1 MTIWKRIQLKLHRLF
16 HWEYW
21 PVWIVYLPCFLIYPF
36 YATRARSFLFFVAAN
51 PSMDNG
57 GAFLTSK
64 KKVYDLFAPQLVP
77 ATLLVNEPTDVEGC
91 EAWLAKHQ
99 IDYPLIAKPDFG
111 LRGDGL
117 KVIKSQAGLTNFFS
131 TLKQAY
137 IIQEYV
143 EFENEL
149 GIFLVRQPDDSL
161 KITSIVERE
170 FMSVRGEGT
179 KTLEE
184 LILETPRYAMQ
195 YDLMK
200 ERFPDTFDKVV
211 PKGMVHYF
219 DRIGNHSKGTKFK
232 NGNYLITPELTQ
244 VMTEAMDTIKDF
256 NYGRL
261 DIKYAS
267 IEELSAGI
275 NYKILELNGAFSE
288 PAHIYDPEYSLFKAW
303 RDLLAH
309 FKALFR
315 VSQIGITKG
324 VRPPS
329 FMKGLQLINQQL
341 KMKFS

>member
-1 MTIWKRIQLKLHRLF
+1 MNGWKRFRLKLHRLF

-64 KKVYDLFAPQLVP
+64 KKVYDLFSQELVP
-77 ATLLVNEPTDVEGC
+77 ATLLVGAPKDFESCKT
-91 EAWLAKHQ
+91 WLAEHK
-99 IDYPLIAKPDFG
+99 IDFPLIAKPDFG

-117 KVIKSQAGLTNFFS
+117 KVIKSATALSDFFS

-137 IIQEYV
+137 LIQEYV

-200 ERFPDTFDKVV
+200 ERFPDTFYDLV
-211 PKGMVHYF
+211 PTGVVHYF

-244 VMTEAMDTIKDF
+244 VMTEAMDTIEDF

-267 IEELSAGI
+267 IEDLSKGL

-288 PAHIYDPEYSLFKAW
+288 PAHIYDPEYSLFSAW

-315 VSQIGITKG
+315 VSQKGITQG

-329 FMKGLQLINQQL
+329 FVKGIQLINQQL
-341 KMKFS
+341 KMKFG